1 LVVTEPSFSPRFRGR
16 WTVAVALCVAWLGL
30 AGGGCSKEER
40 ADESAP
46 PSAPWRFEI
55 LDESDI
61 PTPARVTLHDSAGQS
76 LDPLDAVPKVDY
88 FGHTYFYTNGS
99 FSVDTGE
106 QRLRITVHKGFEYE
120 PLSLELERGED
131 LTRLRLARAFDMKAR
146 GYYCGDGHVHPF
158 YNMNTFASAEGV
170 HFSPRAFVAAK
181 EHILLQMRAEGLNL
195 ANLLAAN
202 TYGGKVFHRNRITG
216 QDEFESRRDFIVR
229 FSEEY
234 RSDIYGHMSA
244 FGVSSLSWPVFTA
257 FKGTDFPFDFPTNYE
272 ATLKYRDAGVFASFG
287 HLRQTSE
294 KALECPIDV
303 ALGTLNAVEV
313 QGYAV
318 IASQARHIWEMLM
331 SAGFDVVVTA
341 GTDVRLARERS
352 AVLGGARSYVDMK
365 GLPFSYEGWTRR
377 LSRGRSFT
385 TNGPLLFLRVDGEE
399 PGGRI
404 SLDAGERRTVEVEV
418 VVDSVVAW
426 DRAVV
431 RMNRRNAL
439 EFQSAPDAPLHQV
452 FRANLELEGPGW
464 LYAHVEGGETRHL
477 PRPKMR
483 NPVAAITNAI
493 WVDRGEDERRDP
505 KSLEFFIRWVDA
517 NLDTLERRDNFGS
530 PENRR
535 IVHETFL
542 AARKVFE
549 ERLAD
554 ATASP

>member
-1 LVVTEPSFSPRFRGR
+1 MGGEQGAGRRFRGR
-16 WTVAVALCVAWLGL
+16 WTVTVAAWGAWLGL
-30 AGGGCSKEER
+30 AGGGCSDEER
-40 ADESAP
+40 VAESTA

-55 LDESDI
+55 LDESGV
-61 PTPARVTLHDSAGQS
+61 PTPARVTLHDSAGRS
-76 LDPLDAVPKVDY
+76 LAPLDEAPRVDHY
-88 FGHTYFYTNGS
+88 GQIYFYANGS
-99 FSVDTGE
+99 FSVGE
-106 QRLRITVHKGFEYE
+106 ETRRLRITVYKGFEYE
-120 PLSLELERGED
+120 PLARELERGEGP
-131 LTRLRLARAFDMKAR
+131 TRLRLARAFDMNAR

-158 YNMNTFASAEGV
+158 YIM
-170 HFSPRAFVAAK
+170 RAFMSANK
-181 EHILLQMRAEGLNL
+181 QILLQMRAEGLNV

-202 TYGGKVFHRNRITG
+202 TFAGKVFHRNRIAG
-216 QDEFESRRDFIVR
+216 QDEPESREGLILR

-244 FGVSSLSWPVFTA
+244 FGVGSLSWPVFTA
-257 FKGTDFPFDFPTNYE
+257 FEGTDFPFDFPTNYE

-287 HLRQTSE
+287 HLRESA
-294 KALECPIDV
+294 KLALECPVDV

-318 IASQARHIWEMLM
+318 ISREARRVWEMLM

-341 GTDVRLARERS
+341 GTDVRLGREPS

-365 GLPFSYEGWTRR
+365 GLPFSYENWTRR

-404 SLDAGERRTVEVEV
+404 SLNAGERRKVEVVV

-426 DRAVV
+426 DRVVV
-431 RMNRRNAL
+431 RMNRRTAV

-452 FRANLELEGPGW
+452 FRSNLELEGPGW
-464 LYAHVEGGETRHL
+464 LYAHVAGGAAKHL
-477 PRPKMR
+477 PSPRVR
-483 NPVAAITNAI
+483 QPVAAITNAI
-493 WVDRGEDERRDP
+493 WIERGEETRRDP
-505 KSLEFFIRWVDA
+505 KSLEFFIRWIDA
-517 NLDTLERRDNFGS
+517 NLDTLDRRDNFGS

-535 IVHETFL
+535 VVHDTFL

-549 ERLAD
+549 ERLTE